1 VSDIAIEPSTPK
13 AARRQ
18 RGWNQLVLALCCATA
33 YGVFLVLPY
42 YVNNLDAFPLEDVA
56 AGYHDPKDL
65 WPLNNTLGGIVFGV
79 GGLMTVLFGPAVTL
93 GALSWALVGLW
104 RTRAADWRFR
114 VMPLVAVAV
123 ALGTLVWLVSP
134 FGAALTKW
142 WLD

>member
-1 VSDIAIEPSTPK
+1 MRDTATEASIPK

-18 RGWNQLVLALCCATA
+18 RGWQQLALALGCAAA

-65 WPLNNTLGGIVFGV
+65 WPLDTTLGGIVFGV
-79 GGLMTVLFGPAVTL
+79 GGLLAVLFGPAVTV

-104 RTRAADWRFR
+104 RDRAADGRFCG
-114 VMPLVAVAV
+114 VSLVAVAV
-123 ALGTLVWLVSP
+123 ALGTLVWLVLP
-134 FGAALTKW
+134 FGAALVKW
-142 WLD
+142 RLD

>member
-1 VSDIAIEPSTPK
+1 M
-13 AARRQ
+13 
-18 RGWNQLVLALCCATA
+18 LALGCAAA

-42 YVNNLDAFPLEDVA
+42 YVNNLDALSLEDVA

-65 WPLNNTLGGIVFGV
+65 WPLNTTLDGIVFGV

-104 RTRAADWRFR
+104 RDVAAGWRFR
-114 VMPLVAVAV
+114 GMSLAAVVV
-123 ALGTLVWLVSP
+123 ALGTLGWLVSP
-134 FGAALTKW
+134 FGAALVSW

>member
-1 VSDIAIEPSTPK
+1 MSDIAAEPSIPGV
-13 AARRQ
+13 ARRQ
-18 RGWNQLVLALCCATA
+18 SGWRQLVLALGCTAA

-65 WPLNNTLGGIVFGV
+65 WPLDTTFGGIVFGAA
-79 GGLMTVLFGPAVTL
+79 GLMTVLLGPAVTL

-104 RTRAADWRFR
+104 RDRAADWRFR
-114 VMPLVAVAV
+114 GMSLVAVVV

-134 FGAALTKW
+134 FGAALMKW
-142 WLD
+142 QLD